1 MEIVLFALGAMLSVW
16 GVLRLA
22 RRQGGA
28 GFLSGFW
35 HACGPRLKLYLELQP
50 SGGMNRDRTQW
61 FIWIL
66 WHIYTVQT
74 VYKK

>member
-28 GFLSGFW
+28 SG
-35 HACGPRLKLYLELQP
+35 
-50 SGGMNRDRTQW
+50 
-61 FIWIL
+61 
-66 WHIYTVQT
+66 
-74 VYKK
+74 